1 MKNIYLGFDHG
12 TTSIRF
18 ALISDEGVLVQREM
32 LRKEAGAMELP
43 DLQNHIEEQIGLP
56 LSKITM
62 ACLTY
67 SMGDAI
73 SQIQDIRA
81 VTNRG
86 VLSAEGVGE
95 KTGAGAKVFDIFKNS
110 SCPAVLLPGLHKN
123 SPTDPRMTFFSHQA
137 GPEKIGIAYHAYCLG
152 HRRFIVS
159 DIGSNTVTLA
169 YSDPRILG
177 AVDACIFAPGRR
189 QGPLD
194 VQAIRDVDA
203 GKQTANAAFSK
214 GGVGPSPP
222 MLAFYAAMEI
232 RALDILM
239 KDGNPAPY
247 DILISGSGS
256 LDQELMSELQR
267 LLQTPVFPLGKWAAA
282 TGCAEIAKS
291 IANGKKE
298 ILGIDVVKSK

>member
-1 MKNIYLGFDHG
+1 MKNVYLGFDHG

-18 ALISDEGVLVQREM
+18 AVISDDGVSVHYEM
-32 LRKEAGAMELP
+32 LRKDAGAMSLP
-43 DLQNHIEEQIGLP
+43 DLQNHIEAQIGFS
-56 LSKITM
+56 LSEITM

-67 SMGDAI
+67 SMGDGV
-73 SQIQDIRA
+73 SEIQNIRT
-81 VTNRG
+81 VSNRG

-95 KTGAGAKVFDIFKNS
+95 KTGAGAKIFDLFKNS
-110 SCPAVLLPGLHKN
+110 SCPTVLLPGLHKN

-137 GPEKIGIAYHAYCLG
+137 GPDKIGIAYYAYCLG

-169 YSDPRILG
+169 FSEPQILG
-177 AVDACIFAPGRR
+177 AIDACIFAPGRR

-203 GKQTANAAFSK
+203 GKQTANAAFSN
-214 GGVGPSPP
+214 GGVGPNPQ

-232 RALDILM
+232 RALDVLM
-239 KDGNPAPY
+239 KDYSFENY

-256 LDQELMSELQR
+256 TDKELISELQH
-267 LLQTPVFPLGKWAAA
+267 LLQTPVIPLGKWAAA
-282 TGCAEIAKS
+282 IGCAEIAKS
-291 IANGKKE
+291 IAKGEKK
-298 ILGIDVVKSK
+298 IFGIAVI